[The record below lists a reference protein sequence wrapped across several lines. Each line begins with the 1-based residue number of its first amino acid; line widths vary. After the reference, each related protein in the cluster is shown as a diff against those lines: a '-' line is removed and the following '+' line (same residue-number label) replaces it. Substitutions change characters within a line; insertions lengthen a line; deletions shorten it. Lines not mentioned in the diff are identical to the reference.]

1 MGHPSTTSGVADQRP
16 DAISGHVGIFSWAC
30 SSSLISS
37 GMQRAAPAY
46 QALGRPHVRPA
57 QNGRTLPMIAQP
69 LTDITFSPADRAEV
83 ASMVD
88 DWYSRA
94 LLLLKQAEKLRMA
107 ADLPLPASGAQ
118 LYAAL
123 IPRQTVVSR

>member
-1 MGHPSTTSGVADQRP
+1 MSKSTTTHP
-16 DAISGHVGIFSWAC
+16 EI
-30 SSSLISS
+30 
-37 GMQRAAPAY
+37 P
-46 QALGRPHVRPA
+46 
-57 QNGRTLPMIAQP
+57 QP
-69 LTDITFSPADRAEV
+69 LAPTPALDSITFSPADRAEV

-88 DWYSRA
+88 DWYLRA